1 MWETSLK
8 DGSLSENDSKMILEE
23 FREKRDREKSN
34 RGRLFIILSLD
45 YFNIIIRC

>member
-23 FREKRDREKSN
+23 FREKTWSREK
-34 RGRLFIILSLD
+34 
-45 YFNIIIRC
+45 